1 MISITYKSIKNN
13 DLIVKSSYGIG
24 SNTLDNLDYTAVY
37 SKTNTFNI
45 GMLTLGDMFISD
57 TKNVLTMNRGIES
70 SMIINV
76 INKDGNVFGDLIA
89 SKYEVRPT
97 MYLKGDI
104 NIVSGDGSINS
115 PYELGVNNEE
125 KAKEE

>member
-1 MISITYKSIKNN
+1 
-13 DLIVKSSYGIG
+13 
-24 SNTLDNLDYTAVY
+24 
-37 SKTNTFNI
+37 
-45 GMLTLGDMFISD
+45 
-57 TKNVLTMNRGIES
+57 MNRGIES
-70 SMIINV
+70 NMIINV

-104 NIVSGDGSINS
+104 DIVSGDGSISS